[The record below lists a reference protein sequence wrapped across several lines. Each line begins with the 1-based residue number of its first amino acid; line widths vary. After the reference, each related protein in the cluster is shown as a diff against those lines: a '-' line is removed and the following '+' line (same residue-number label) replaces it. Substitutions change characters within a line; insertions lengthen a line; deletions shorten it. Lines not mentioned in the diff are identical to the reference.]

1 MDHHFNTEIAEKY
14 GVGEAILLHNMCFWQ
29 KKNIANKNN
38 YHDGKY
44 WVYNSIQAYSELFP
58 YYTDRQIRNILK
70 KLEDKGCLYVG
81 RYNKMKIDRTK
92 WYSVNDEIMLIHG
105 IKPNYPKCQ
114 LQLPKKVNAMT
125 KISKCNDQNKQLE
138 APKMSNGSAK
148 NVKPIPYINTDKN
161 KDIKKGSSFFVL
173 IESKRG
179 KSEKID
185 FDYFKDRFIVK
196 EESMIISQRRLN
208 KNFTVDDF
216 DKILNQFF
224 IDKTM
229 IVFDN
234 QNHFFSS
241 LTLYVKNNSN
251 VVAKNNTPQIEDQF
265 GYA

>member
-1 MDHHFNTEIAEKY
+1 MMNLAKMEKEKTSIYILIKDWFDWCKHNRDKNNPTLSALYFWIIEKCNSLGWVNSFGLPTDEAMHILGIGSYNTY
-14 GVGEAILLHNMCFWQ
+14 
-29 KKNIANKNN
+29 KKNLLLLQEIGFINIIEFSKNQYTSN
-38 YHDGKY
+38 VIGLSKFDKAGSKQIE
-44 WVYNSIQAYSELFP
+44 YNN
-58 YYTDRQIRNILK
+58 T
-70 KLEDKGCLYVG
+70 
-81 RYNKMKIDRTK
+81 
-92 WYSVNDEIMLIHG
+92 
-105 IKPNYPKCQ
+105 
-114 LQLPKKVNAMT
+114 
-125 KISKCNDQNKQLE
+125 
-138 APKMSNGSAK
+138 
-148 NVKPIPYINTDKN
+148 INTIKTINTN
-161 KDIKKGSSFFVL
+161 KDKGSSFFVL

-185 FDYFKDRFIVK
+185 FDYFKDRFTVK

>member
-1 MDHHFNTEIAEKY
+1 MMNLAKMEKEKISIYILIKDWFDWCKHNRDKNNPTLSALYFWIIEKCNSLGWVNSFGLPTDEAMHILGIGSYNTY
-14 GVGEAILLHNMCFWQ
+14 
-29 KKNIANKNN
+29 KKNLLLLQEIGFINIIEFSKNQYTSN
-38 YHDGKY
+38 VIGLSKFDKAGSKHLTKQVQSTSEALDKAGSKQIE
-44 WVYNSIQAYSELFP
+44 YNN
-58 YYTDRQIRNILK
+58 T
-70 KLEDKGCLYVG
+70 
-81 RYNKMKIDRTK
+81 
-92 WYSVNDEIMLIHG
+92 
-105 IKPNYPKCQ
+105 
-114 LQLPKKVNAMT
+114 
-125 KISKCNDQNKQLE
+125 
-138 APKMSNGSAK
+138 
-148 NVKPIPYINTDKN
+148 INTINTIKTINTN
-161 KDIKKGSSFFVL
+161 KDKGSSFFVL

-185 FDYFKDRFIVK
+185 FDYFKDRFTVK

>member
-1 MDHHFNTEIAEKY
+1 MSKKDISKNYLNIQGWMVHNLELKGNELLAYALIYGFSQDNETEFTGSVNYICTWLNCSKSTVLRTMNALVKRGLIIKE
-14 GVGEAILLHNMCFWQ
+14 VEL
-29 KKNIANKNN
+29 KNN
-38 YHDGKY
+38 LTFNHYKVNFNKITLNDIGG
-44 WVYNSIQAYSELFP
+44 V
-58 YYTDRQIRNILK
+58 
-70 KLEDKGCLYVG
+70 
-81 RYNKMKIDRTK
+81 KMKRGVSKEVKGGCQNETK
-92 WYSVNDEIMLIHG
+92 GGVKM
-105 IKPNYPKCQ
+105 KPN
-114 LQLPKKVNAMT
+114 NT
-125 KISKCNDQNKQLE
+125 
-138 APKMSNGSAK
+138 
-148 NVKPIPYINTDKN
+148 INNNNIKN
-161 KDIKKGSSFFVL
+161 KDKGSSFFVL

-185 FDYFKDRFIVK
+185 FDYFKDRFTVK

-241 LTLYVKNNSN
+241 LTLYVKNNSS